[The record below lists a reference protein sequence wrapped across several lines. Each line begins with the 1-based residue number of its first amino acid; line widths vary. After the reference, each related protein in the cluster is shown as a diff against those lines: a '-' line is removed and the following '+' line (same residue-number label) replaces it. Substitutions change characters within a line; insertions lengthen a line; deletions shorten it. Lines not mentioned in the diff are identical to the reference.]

1 MKRSKV
7 AILGGGSWGTT
18 TASVISR
25 HCDATLWARNRQIVD
40 EINKAHTNHLYLEDA
55 TLNAKLAATTDI
67 GAAVNQAD
75 AVLIAVPS
83 SHFREVLIRELF
95 LRGSRQT
102 GPFSCC

>member
-25 HCDATLWARNRQIVD
+25 HCDAMLWARDGQIVD
-40 EINKAHTNHLYLEDA
+40 EINQTHTNHRYLGNA
-55 TLNAKLAATTDI
+55 ALNAKLTATTDI

-75 AVLIAVPS
+75 AVLIVPAATFARCSPARSVTYRWVSPS
-83 SHFREVLIRELF
+83 SA
-95 LRGSRQT
+95 
-102 GPFSCC
+102 

>member
-1 MKRSKV
+1 MLPVKRSKV

-25 HCDATLWARNRQIVD
+25 HCDAMLWARNQQIVD
-40 EINKAHTNHLYLEDA
+40 EINQAHTNRRYLGDA
-55 TLNAKLAATTDI
+55 TLNAKLTATTDI

-83 SHFREVLIRELF
+83 SHFR
-95 LRGSRQT
+95 
-102 GPFSCC
+102 

>member
-25 HCDATLWARNRQIVD
+25 HCDTMLWARDGQIVD
-40 EINKAHTNHLYLEDA
+40 EINQAHTNHRYLGDA
-55 TLNAKLAATTDI
+55 ALNAKLAATTDI

-83 SHFREVLIRELF
+83 SHFREVLASALSDLPMGIP
-95 LRGSRQT
+95 S
-102 GPFSCC
+102 SA